1 MLRYDPELPPPPDE
15 WLQLT
20 EEERIGLV
28 ALYHRDARIPLA
40 KKVRLTHAVLH
51 AVVEN
56 QLAENVQAVCATLAR
71 LMGEGL
77 SRHEA
82 VHAIGFVLIGEINDS
97 IREHREPRT
106 VQGRYEEALAR
117 LRAESWRGP
126 TG

>member
-1 MLRYDPELPPPPDE
+1 MLRYDPELPPQPDE

-40 KKVRLTHAVLH
+40 KRVRLTHATLH

-56 QLAENVQAVCATLAR
+56 QIAENVQAVSATLGR
-71 LMGEGL
+71 LIGEGL

-97 IREHREPRT
+97 IREKRDPQT
-106 VQGRYEEALAR
+106 VQSRYEAALAG
-117 LRAESWRGP
+117 LTATSWRGP